1 MLLLNP
7 LSRAAPS
14 PRKKTIL
21 DIWSSFGVA
30 AAAGQIEQEPMSRL
44 AAAAVSIFPDL
55 FLRP

>member
-21 DIWSSFGVA
+21 DIWSSFGVVGVA
-30 AAAGQIEQEPMSRL
+30 DQIGQEPTLQL
-44 AAAAVSIFPDL
+44 AAAEGSIFLAL
-55 FLRP
+55 FQHL